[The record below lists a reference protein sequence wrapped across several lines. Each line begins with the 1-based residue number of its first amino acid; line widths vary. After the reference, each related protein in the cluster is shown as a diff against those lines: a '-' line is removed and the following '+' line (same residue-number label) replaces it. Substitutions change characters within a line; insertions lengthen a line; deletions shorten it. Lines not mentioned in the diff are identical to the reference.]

1 MLPVGG
7 IGLRGRWHDLTVDA
21 VAAAP
26 GQLGVYEVVDG
37 SGEVV
42 RIGAADARQPFGLR
56 SALGGELDR
65 WGPGYRFRIERTH
78 AYRSRHLELLM
89 LYLHDRG
96 RLPAG
101 NDEDPASL
109 GRLSPA

>member
-7 IGLRGRWHDLTVDA
+7 IGLRGGWQALTADA
-21 VAAAP
+21 VERTP
-26 GQLGVYEVVDG
+26 GQLGVYEIVDG

-42 RIGAADARQPFGLR
+42 CIGVADARQPFGLR
-56 SALGGELDR
+56 SALGDEMAR
-65 WGPGYRFRIERTH
+65 WGPGYRFRLERTH

-89 LYLHDRG
+89 LHLHDRG

-101 NDEDPASL
+101 NHEDPASL
-109 GRLSPA
+109 GRLSPG